1 MNLFIVWMISFV
13 IGIIY
18 ESKFRNFNGIVLTL
32 TSLICG
38 ILDIF
43 KIDLKLQ
50 LIIFLV
56 LNILGFFIV
65 KTFFKEKLADNSL
78 VGKKAIVIKEINKDN
93 TGEVLYENV
102 KYTAFTNKDMSFN
115 KGEEVLITGN
125 FDKGLMI
132 DKLN

>member
-65 KTFFKEKLADNSL
+65 KTFFKEKLANNSL

-102 KYTAFTNKDMSFN
+102 KYTAFNNKDISFN